1 MENQQEKDQL
11 LWQTAKARVAF
22 KKNLISYLSVN
33 ILLWIIWFLTSF
45 KNDRSGIPWP
55 ILSTIFWVI
64 DIVSKYFKA
73 YHADF
78 NSVEK
83 EYEKLKNK
91 I

>member
-55 ILSTIFWVI
+55 IWSTIFGELTLYQNI
-64 DIVSKYFKA
+64 SK
-73 YHADF
+73 HIM
-78 NSVEK
+78 
-83 EYEKLKNK
+83 L
-91 I
+91 ILIQ

>member
-22 KKNLISYLSVN
+22 KKNLIVN

-55 ILSTIFWVI
+55 IWSTIFWGI

>member
-22 KKNLISYLSVN
+22 KKNLIPYLSVN

-55 ILSTIFWVI
+55 IWSTIFWGI